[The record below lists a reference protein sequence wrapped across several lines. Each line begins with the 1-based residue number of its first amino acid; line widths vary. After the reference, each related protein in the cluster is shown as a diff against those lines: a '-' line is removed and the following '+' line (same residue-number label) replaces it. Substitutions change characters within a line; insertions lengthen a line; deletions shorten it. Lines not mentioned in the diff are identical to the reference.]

1 MAAARSLLL
10 RVGRRS
16 MRRDVNRI
24 QRQRCR
30 TIPTDR
36 LRSATLCGRRMRHH
50 SSPSCLGRQ
59 ALPVAVTISTADL
72 AIDQNPAKT
81 DVQSASGFF
90 APTPVRLQSMSSA
103 RLLLPP
109 PSEVGIIPGLL
120 LRVVLPCTLGAA
132 LTAFFDVGALDEKF
146 SRMYCSSSFSKSTL
160 KMSLNFCNAS
170 ICRLGFFSLA
180 SFIFIIASLRSMATL
195 FISSHGFSIGSWQCC
210 G

>member
-1 MAAARSLLL
+1 MSPLRAAAVVVSDGGGEI
-10 RVGRRS
+10 VASPRRPQV
-16 MRRDVNRI
+16 DEEDLNRI

-90 APTPVRLQSMSSA
+90 APTPV
-103 RLLLPP
+103 
-109 PSEVGIIPGLL
+109 
-120 LRVVLPCTLGAA
+120 VVRTRN
-132 LTAFFDVGALDEKF
+132 TDDV
-146 SRMYCSSSFSKSTL
+146 
-160 KMSLNFCNAS
+160 
-170 ICRLGFFSLA
+170 
-180 SFIFIIASLRSMATL
+180 
-195 FISSHGFSIGSWQCC
+195 SIGR
-210 G
+210 

>member
-1 MAAARSLLL
+1 MSAGPTIISSPAAEMSPLRVAAAVVSGGGGEI
-10 RVGRRS
+10 VASPRRPQV
-16 MRRDVNRI
+16 DEEGLNRI

-90 APTPVRLQSMSSA
+90 APTPVSPDCRTN
-103 RLLLPP
+103 
-109 PSEVGIIPGLL
+109 
-120 LRVVLPCTLGAA
+120 LR
-132 LTAFFDVGALDEKF
+132 
-146 SRMYCSSSFSKSTL
+146 
-160 KMSLNFCNAS
+160 
-170 ICRLGFFSLA
+170 
-180 SFIFIIASLRSMATL
+180 
-195 FISSHGFSIGSWQCC
+195 
-210 G
+210 